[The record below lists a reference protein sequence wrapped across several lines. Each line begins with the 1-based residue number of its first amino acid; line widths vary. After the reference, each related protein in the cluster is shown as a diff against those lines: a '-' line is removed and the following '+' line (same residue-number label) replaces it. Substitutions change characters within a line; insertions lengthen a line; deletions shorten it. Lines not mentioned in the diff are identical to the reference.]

1 MSGLEALL
9 TGRVLAERYRIEAV
23 IGRGGMG
30 AVYRAMDERLGRQVA
45 VKIITLSGAAD
56 PQTRERLQQR
66 FLREARAAAALPH
79 HPNVVPVYDFGTDPA
94 LGLDFL
100 VMELLRGEDLAS
112 HFTRS
117 GPPPLPMAIHILH
130 EASRGVAV
138 GHRSGLVHRDVKPGN
153 IFLVQDSHGEMQV
166 RVLDFGIAKLTD
178 DDTLSA
184 LTQDGRTP
192 LSPSFASPEQLRG
205 LSRITPAS
213 DVFSLGAVGYQLLTG
228 ERPFSEVDRNRMSL
242 GMPVPVPSLR
252 QRNPAIPPALDEVVR
267 RALSFDAEARFPDAG
282 TFASVLDQTR
292 REMGNQ
298 PLPPYDPRIV
308 AAAPPPRQPDAP
320 AYDDR
325 TEFLDDRTLLDPDS
339 AAAAAAPAPPVR
351 QAPVHQQAPPRQP
364 PLPPRRREP
373 ESSGMGTFLM
383 ALVVILLF
391 GAGGVFAWWM
401 ITEQDRVAVVDT
413 PPPPEEVPPI
423 LPEEEAPA
431 EPAPLALEAAI
442 ANQEGL
448 RLYRAGD
455 YAGAHGHFQ
464 RAVQLAPDSASYRY
478 NLGLA
483 LLRDDAVRPAMR
495 EFERVIRQDPERA
508 AAHFYL
514 GEAHLELGDTAS
526 AIAAM
531 ETARQYTTDARERTI
546 TDRRL
551 SEIRAAVL
559 QPPQPAPAPPPGP
572 EVDMPPGAD
581 ARRGAHLPVLAWQ
594 YPSGTGHSPHPES
607 GRHRAAREIRRS
619 HSG

>member
-9 TGRVLAERYRIEAV
+9 TGRVLADRYRIEEV

-30 AVYRAMDERLGRQVA
+30 AVYRALDERLGRQVA

-79 HPNVVPVYDFGTDPA
+79 HPNVVPVYDFGTDA
-94 LGLDFL
+94 TLGLDFL

-112 HFTRS
+112 HFARS
-117 GPPPLPMAIHILH
+117 GPPPLSTAIHILH
-130 EASRGVAV
+130 QASRGVAV

-178 DDTLSA
+178 DDTLSQ

-205 LSRITPAS
+205 LSRITLAA
-213 DVFSLGAVGYQLLTG
+213 DVFSLGAVGFQLLTG
-228 ERPFSEVDRNRMSL
+228 ERSFSEVDRNRMSL

-252 QRNPAIPPALDEVVR
+252 QRNPAIPPALDEVIR
-267 RALSFDAEARFPDAG
+267 RALSFEPEDRYPDAG
-282 TFASVLDQTR
+282 AFASVLEQTR
-292 REMGNQ
+292 REMGDQ
-298 PLPPYDPRIV
+298 PLPPYDPRLV
-308 AAAPPPRQPDAP
+308 AVAPPPRQPSP
-320 AYDDR
+320 PQDDR
-325 TEFLDDRTLLDPDS
+325 TEFLDDRTLLDPGG
-339 AAAAAAPAPPVR
+339 AAAHTTPPSTR
-351 QAPVHQQAPPRQP
+351 QAPVQPAPVRQ

-373 ESSGMGTFLM
+373 ERSGTGTFLM
-383 ALVVILLF
+383 ALVLLLLV
-391 GAGGVFAWWM
+391 GAGGVFAWW
-401 ITEQDRVAVVDT
+401 ILNEQDRTVAVDT
-413 PPPPEEVPPI
+413 PPPEEVPPI
-423 LPEEEAPA
+423 LPDEQPVDETP
-431 EPAPLALEAAI
+431 PLALEAAI

-455 YAGAHGHFQ
+455 YEAAHGHFQ

-483 LLRDDAVRPAMR
+483 LLRDGAVRPAMR

-514 GEAHLELGDTAS
+514 GEAQLELGDTAS
-526 AIAAM
+526 AIASM
-531 ETARQYTTDARERTI
+531 ETARQFTTDARERTI

-551 SEIRAAVL
+551 REVRAAVL
-559 QPPQPAPAPPPGP
+559 QPQPQPTPPAPPPGP
-572 EVDMPPGAD
+572 EVDLPPGD
-581 ARRGAHLPVLAWQ
+581 GASRVLPGLPAIASALLDSDLPLSRKPVGV
-594 YPSGTGHSPHPES
+594 P
-607 GRHRAAREIRRS
+607 
-619 HSG
+619 